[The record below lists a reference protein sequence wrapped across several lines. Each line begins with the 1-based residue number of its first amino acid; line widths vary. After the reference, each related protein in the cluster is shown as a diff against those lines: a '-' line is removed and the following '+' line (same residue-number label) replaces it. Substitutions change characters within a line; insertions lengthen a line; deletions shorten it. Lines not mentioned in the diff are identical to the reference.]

1 MIGFRRH
8 ILPVA
13 ALILVLCPGLVRG
26 EIRLLG
32 DWTYLWSEST
42 LEQKDSG
49 ESSKSTVEGFDQIY
63 RLDIDR
69 QVYPNLLV
77 SAGVLAEDDS
87 LTTERQGQEVEITT
101 QTVRPYIDLELNT
114 GLYRLAAGYR
124 ESEVESSVSGQE
136 STSLFAETWDLR
148 GDWQPTGLPSIEGS
162 FTRTLRHDEPRTV
175 EQQSDLYRFSS
186 RYEWRNYEFNYFFL
200 RNEEIQEIR
209 DSESTVLTHNGRV
222 RYARNF
228 MDNRIKLNM
237 RAQVEKSTVEFSG
250 SGERIVETISRG
262 PGFYLLED
270 TDPLDDSPP
279 GSILPSGDF
288 VFVPPGSFTA
298 VNLGLGG
305 AAPPVS
311 LGLSFGDQVR
321 ADRVRIFLQSDSGD
335 PNPVSPAQVEAI
347 ANSSRWRAFV
357 SDDQLDWNERAVS
370 SVVYDQTDNYI
381 EIRFSP
387 ATEIEALK
395 VTFFPPV
402 HLPGDEDIIVRDL
415 QAFFSLSEGEDD
427 QIVTVSRNFSSN
439 LSWRATD
446 RTRFGYNMAYQ
457 DLEVDTFEQEQR
469 KLTNGVNVNHEFNS
483 ILSALGR
490 VLRTDEWNQGSH
502 DTVTHNYSSQLV
514 ARYLPTL
521 NQSLTYSGSHTSDP
535 DGTAWSN
542 SVYLRTNA
550 ELYQGWD
557 ASLDT
562 GYNWQEDPEQGKT
575 SSVFLRLQNSIV
587 PHRSLSVI
595 FDYSAR
601 WVQQEMRD
609 NTFEQTARLR
619 GHWSPTDAFSLLG
632 EVSHR
637 DTEQG
642 TLTDWEL
649 GANWLPLRDGTLQ
662 ANITYSELGDTDDRM
677 RRSISPSL
685 VWRISRYIY
694 LNLTYSYGQQEDLSR
709 TADFQNFQANLRVYY
724 Y

>member
-1 MIGFRRH
+1 MIGFSRLL
-8 ILPVA
+8 LPA
-13 ALILVLCPGLVRG
+13 YVLLLLLFPGVVRG

-32 DWTYLWSEST
+32 DWTYLWSESNI
-42 LEQKDSG
+42 EEKDSG
-49 ESSKSTVEGFDQIY
+49 ESRKSTVKGFDQIY

-69 QVYPNLLV
+69 QIYPTLLF

-87 LTTERQGQEVEITT
+87 LTSEGQGQEIDITT
-101 QTVRPYIDLELNT
+101 QTVRPYVDLELNT

-124 ESEVESSVSGQE
+124 ESEVESSVTGQE
-136 STSLFAETWDLR
+136 TNSLFAETWDLR

-175 EQQSDLYRFSS
+175 DQQSDLYRFSS

-200 RNEEIQEIR
+200 RNDEIQEIQ
-209 DSESTVLTHNGRV
+209 DTESSVLTHNGRV
-222 RYARNF
+222 RYARSF
-228 MDNRIKLNM
+228 MDNRINLNM
-237 RAQVEKSTVEFSG
+237 RAQVERSTVEFSG
-250 SGERIVETISRG
+250 GGERVVPTIPRG
-262 PGFYLLED
+262 TGFYLL
-270 TDPLDDSPP
+270 DDITP
-279 GSILPSGDF
+279 GSNLPTDDF
-288 VFVPPGSFTA
+288 VSVPPGSFTT
-298 VNLGLGG
+298 VNLGAGEL
-305 AAPPVS
+305 AQPVS

-321 ADRVRIFLQSDSGD
+321 VDRVRVFLRTD
-335 PNPVSPAQVEAI
+335 PDDPTLASPAQIQAVAHLLT
-347 ANSSRWRAFV
+347 WRAFV
-357 SDDQLDWNERAVS
+357 SEDQLDWNEL
-370 SVVYDQTDNYI
+370 SVGSVIYDPIDNYF
-381 EIRFSP
+381 EIRFS
-387 ATEIEALK
+387 ARTDVEFLK
-395 VTFFPPV
+395 VTTTPLDV
-402 HLPGDEDIIVRDL
+402 VDLPGGEDIIVRDL

-439 LSWRATD
+439 VSWRATD
-446 RTRFGYNMAYQ
+446 RTRFGYNLAYQ
-457 DLEVDTFEQEQR
+457 DLEVDAFEQERRQ
-469 KLTNGVNVNHEFNS
+469 LTNGVNVNHEFSS

-502 DTVTHNYSSQLV
+502 DTVTHNYSAQLV

-521 NQSLTYSGSHTSDP
+521 NQSLTYSGSHTSEP

-557 ASLDT
+557 TSLDT

-587 PHRSLSVI
+587 PHRSLSVV

-619 GHWSPTDAFSLLG
+619 GHWAPTDAFSLLG

-637 DTEQG
+637 DTEMG
-642 TLTDWEL
+642 AFTDWEF
-649 GANWLPLRDGTLQ
+649 GANWLPFRDGTLQ
-662 ANITYSELGDTDDRM
+662 ANISYNQVGDTEDRW
-677 RRSISPSL
+677 RRTISPSL

-694 LNLTYSYGQQEDLSR
+694 LNLTYSYGQQEDLRR